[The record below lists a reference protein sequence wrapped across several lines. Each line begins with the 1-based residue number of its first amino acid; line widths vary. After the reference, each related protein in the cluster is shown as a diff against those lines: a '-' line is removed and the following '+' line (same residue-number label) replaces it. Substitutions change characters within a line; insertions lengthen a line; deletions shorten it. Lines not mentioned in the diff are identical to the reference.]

1 MLNVSQAIS
10 KGLST
15 LHHLAALMMLCP
27 EEARLLQP
35 KLLAF
40 SSVKNHT
47 KSRKVRVRQEEY
59 NRENERGEIKTKQ
72 QNKQKENQK
81 KNRINRV

>member
-1 MLNVSQAIS
+1 M
-10 KGLST
+10 
-15 LHHLAALMMLCP
+15 
-27 EEARLLQP
+27 LQP